1 MPQTFASKLSVR
13 KVVNPVEE
21 EVASPANSPKYLKFS
36 TSQSEV
42 LEAQMLPNPAASTA
56 VEQQVVLREWKVP
69 VVEQAISE
77 SDTRLAPG
85 LLLPAAAAVAA
96 LVLDQEAEQE
106 EAWLVPT
113 EKPARDLEDWVVPS
127 QPEVWV
133 VQHMVMAPQAPKV
146 IGVSEVLVA
155 MAPSTEVAVAVAVTM
170 AVVAVAQTLT
180 HAAPMP
186 EAAVVDLHTPTQV

>member
-1 MPQTFASKLSVR
+1 MPQTFASKPSVR
-13 KVVNPVEE
+13 KVVNPEE
-21 EVASPANSPKYLKFS
+21 AAVASPANSPKYLKFS

-56 VEQQVVLREWKVP
+56 VEQQVVLREWKAP
-69 VVEQAISE
+69 VVEQVISE

-85 LLLPAAAAVAA
+85 LLLPEVAAVAA

-113 EKPARDLEDWVVPS
+113 EKPARDLEDWVVLS

-133 VQHMVMAPQAPKV
+133 VQHMVMAPLVPQV
-146 IGVSEVLVA
+146 IGESEVLEA
-155 MAPSTEVAVAVAVTM
+155 MAHFTEVAVAVAVTTAV
-170 AVVAVAQTLT
+170 AVVEQMLT
-180 HAAPMP
+180 HAAPTP